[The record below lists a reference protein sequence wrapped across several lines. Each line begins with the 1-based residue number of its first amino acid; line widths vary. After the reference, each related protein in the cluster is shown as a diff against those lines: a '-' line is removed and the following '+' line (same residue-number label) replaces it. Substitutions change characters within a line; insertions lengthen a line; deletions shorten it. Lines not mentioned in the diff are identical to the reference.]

1 MAINIK
7 KLVNLPLFMGLTD
20 AELREIS
27 KTTALGQRYQKKG
40 TSIINE
46 GDDIDSLYIV
56 ISGWFESCTTSDNQK
71 YQMVEFLSGPF
82 AIEPDKL
89 FGMQKQ
95 VRSTYRT
102 VTACEL
108 LCINKDSLLSLFDK
122 YLIVRLNFLN
132 LVCRNAQAAEKTPW
146 LPKST
151 GTKGSIVDFIKQHCR
166 IQAGKK
172 TLYTKMVDLA
182 DEVNDSRQSV
192 SDALHELEEEE
203 KIIVQR
209 GIITIPALQL
219 L

>member
-7 KLVNLPLFMGLTD
+7 KLVTLPLFMGLTEL
-20 AELREIS
+20 ELRDIA

-40 TSIINE
+40 TNIITE
-46 GDDIDSLYIV
+46 GDDLDSLYIV
-56 ISGWFESCTTSDNQK
+56 ISGWFEACTTSDNKK
-71 YQMVEFLSGPF
+71 YQMVEFLSGPYV
-82 AIEPDKL
+82 IEPDKL
-89 FGMQKQ
+89 FGIQKQ
-95 VRSTYRT
+95 TRSTYRT

-108 LCINKDSLLSLFDK
+108 LCISKDALMSLFDK
-122 YLIVRLNFLN
+122 YLIARLNFLN
-132 LVCRNAQAAEKTPW
+132 LVCRNAQLGEKTPW
-146 LPKST
+146 MPKST

-182 DEVNDSRQSV
+182 DEVNDSRQMV